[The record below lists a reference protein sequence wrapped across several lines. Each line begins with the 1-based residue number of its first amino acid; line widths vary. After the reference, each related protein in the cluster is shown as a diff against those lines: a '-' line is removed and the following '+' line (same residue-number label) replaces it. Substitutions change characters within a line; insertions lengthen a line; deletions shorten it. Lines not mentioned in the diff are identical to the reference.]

1 MKKMLLTLMILA
13 PLLAGCANVNTEIT
27 INDNKS
33 AQVVTELTYK
43 GKLNDA
49 ADNTAQTIM
58 KNYENFLDDGYKVET
73 VFDKE
78 QSGIKATKKVKN
90 LSNQD
95 LDLSSLGFSSNLESG
110 RFIEIKKNFL
120 ISSYNIDLTYDYKNN
135 ISKITPIEDKSET
148 PESKTL
154 QPEYYQKYGDMDEME
169 APQDREDSI
178 EANLDE
184 DTKQFTNEA
193 IEEINNETAQE
204 PQKPEMEISI
214 RVPSFASYNNADSAF
229 EGNVYTWKVKE
240 NGPTEIKLQYV
251 RYSGFAIAFIILL
264 GISLLVYMTKKILKH
279 ETQKRMDNVDNIV

>member
-1 MKKMLLTLMILA
+1 MKKMLLTVMILA
-13 PLLAGCANVNTEIT
+13 PLLAGCVNVNTEIT

-33 AQVVTELTYK
+33 AQVVTELAYK

-49 ADNTAQTIM
+49 GDSTAQTIM
-58 KNYENFLDDGYKVET
+58 KNYENFLDDNYKVET
-73 VFDKE
+73 IFDKE
-78 QSGIKATKKVKN
+78 QSSIKATKTVKN

-110 RFIEIKKNFL
+110 KFIEIKKNFL
-120 ISSYNIDLTYDYKNN
+120 ISSYNIDLTYNYKNN
-135 ISKITPIEDKSET
+135 LKKVTPIEDKTENSD
-148 PESKTL
+148 SKTL

-178 EANLDE
+178 EANLDD
-184 DTKQFTNEA
+184 DTKEFTNEA
-193 IEEINNETAQE
+193 IEEINKETSKEA
-204 PQKPEMEISI
+204 QKPEMKISI
-214 RVPSFASYNNADSAF
+214 RVPSFASYNNADNAF
-229 EGNVYTWKVKE
+229 EGNVYTWNVKE

-264 GISLLVYMTKKILKH
+264 GVGLLVYMTRKIVKH

>member
-1 MKKMLLTLMILA
+1 MKKMLLTVMILA
-13 PLLAGCANVNTEIT
+13 PLLAGCVNVNTEIT

-33 AQVVTELTYK
+33 AQVVTELAYK

-49 ADNTAQTIM
+49 GDSTAQTIM
-58 KNYENFLDDGYKVET
+58 KNYENFLDDNYKVET
-73 VFDKE
+73 IFDKE
-78 QSGIKATKKVKN
+78 QSSIKATKTVKN

-110 RFIEIKKNFL
+110 KFIEIKKNFL
-120 ISSYNIDLTYDYKNN
+120 ISSYNIDLTYNYKNN
-135 ISKITPIEDKSET
+135 LKKVTPFEDKTENSD
-148 PESKTL
+148 SKTL

-178 EANLDE
+178 EANLDD
-184 DTKQFTNEA
+184 DTKEFTNEA
-193 IEEINNETAQE
+193 IEEINNETSKEA
-204 PQKPEMEISI
+204 QKPEMKISI
-214 RVPSFASYNNADSAF
+214 RVPSFASYNNADNAF
-229 EGNVYTWKVKE
+229 EGNVYTWNVKE

-264 GISLLVYMTKKILKH
+264 GVGLLVYMTRKIVKH